1 MQSGSNAEQ
10 ILKDL
15 LIERLKSL
23 LAKKVIVYNP
33 VLYIEN
39 LNKSLTIPT
48 YSDILKKGTIEK
60 IDTKWDRVTVHI
72 DLQKLKS
79 FRSKLIKQVAAYALL
94 KDFKKLEVYFI
105 IYQDDT
111 LSIHRRL
118 LGPTNESI

>member
-60 IDTKWDRVTVHI
+60 IDTKWNRVTVHI

-79 FRSKLIKQVAAYALL
+79 FRSKLIKQIAAYALL

-105 IYQDDT
+105 IYDDDT